1 MISAVEAIKNILN
14 KANLSAYRVSLELGH
29 TAGYIQSIYQ
39 KRASIQTD
47 TLQKV
52 ADVCGYKLALI
63 KDDDV
68 IIIDE

>member
-1 MISAVEAIKNILN
+1 MNVIQALRTMLSNAGI
-14 KANLSAYRVSLELGH
+14 SAYRVSLDLGF
-29 TAGYIQSIYQ
+29 
-39 KRASIQTD
+39 RANYLQAILSRGTNVRSD
-47 TLQKV
+47 VLQKV